1 MGGMIAICVTYRM
14 KHLVKASVFSAPA
27 LMIQP
32 QLERLFPLVSC
43 LQAVV
48 PKMPIAYLGADVMCH
63 VPMVLEDYENDILN
77 TPGKKKPMPARTAL
91 QLYKGIQ
98 TANEYAKDFTTPFLL
113 MQGTED
119 STCLPEGSKCE

>member
-43 LQAVV
+43 LQAGV

-113 MQGTED
+113 
-119 STCLPEGSKCE
+119 SLIHI